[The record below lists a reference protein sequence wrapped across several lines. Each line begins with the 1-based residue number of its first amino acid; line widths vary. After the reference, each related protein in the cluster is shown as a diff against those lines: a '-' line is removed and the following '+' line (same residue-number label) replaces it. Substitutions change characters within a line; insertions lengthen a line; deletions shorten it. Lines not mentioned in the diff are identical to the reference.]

1 MFKFEEIC
9 ELIRLVGSTG
19 IASVEVEHAG
29 ARVRIEGTRPPQAIG
44 VAQAAPAVPATSSS
58 ANADAAAVATSESAA
73 ASAPTSGTPSG
84 DAGEEDGLRFIVS
97 PIVGTF
103 YRAPNPDAE
112 PYVKVGDAVD
122 VGKTL
127 CIVEAMKLMNE
138 IESDASGT
146 IVKVFPENAQ
156 PVEYGER
163 LFAIRR
169 S

>member
-1 MFKFEEIC
+1 MFKFDEIC
-9 ELIRLVGSTG
+9 ELIRLVSSAKV
-19 IASVEVEHAG
+19 ASVEIEHAG
-29 ARVRIEGTRPPQAIG
+29 TRLRIDGVSQVPAVEGAAPMAPTPDAA
-44 VAQAAPAVPATSSS
+44 VEAPAVGDEAAPG
-58 ANADAAAVATSESAA
+58 AAA
-73 ASAPTSGTPSG
+73 G
-84 DAGEEDGLRFIVS
+84 GEELHYVTS

-122 VGKTL
+122 EGKIL

-138 IESDASGT
+138 IECDGAGT

-163 LFAIRR
+163 LFAVRTN
-169 S
+169 